1 MQCYSTFKYKR
12 FFEGRVS
19 TVPLALIEKSFI
31 VIFSSLALTSVWSL
45 ESFSVLPKREA
56 ASLHCSV
63 KDSTCC
69 TLELWKR
76 VWYSHAAYNFR
87 DYFYFFD
94 SFGKSLSFSAQKT
107 HSIRATVSVDDLR
120 VALLCSSFWEPLL
133 LERYFSCSTCG
144 SMFFD
149 TLLE

>member
-12 FFEGRVS
+12 FFESRVS
-19 TVPLALIEKSFI
+19 TVPLALIQKRFI
-31 VIFSSLALTSVWSL
+31 VIFSYLALTSMWSL
-45 ESFSVLPKREA
+45 ERFSVSHKRED

-69 TLELWKR
+69 TSWLWKL
-76 VWYSHAAYNFR
+76 VWYSHAAHNFR

-94 SFGKSLSFSAQKT
+94 SFGKSLSFSPQKT
-107 HSIRATVSVDDLR
+107 HSVRATVSVDDLR

-133 LERYFSCSTCG
+133 LELYFSCSTCG